1 MVMEGGKTNCFAH
14 VIRQNI
20 AWLFPAEK
28 KPGYML
34 QLSTGKFDD
43 SLLLP
48 FFLNHIP
55 TADMATK
62 TH

>member
-1 MVMEGGKTNCFAH
+1 MLFAKTLPGF
-14 VIRQNI
+14 
-20 AWLFPAEK
+20 FPAEK

-62 TH
+62 NTLRIKC